1 MAEAVIT
8 RGGIGGG
15 SADISNE
22 TKEYLGLNNNASLDD
37 VIQTIAAKDP
47 NMATLIVSVRN
58 PDGSIP
64 TDTAKI
70 QMTPVSGSVLTYNTN
85 ESGACMFKTNAG
97 QCNLSEVSD
106 IPYIDLKCS
115 SPINNFPAVI
125 GSVYRI
131 NMVRKSS
138 ESVRVTTNKNIVFS
152 GALKSA
158 DIYIQGGCGG
168 GGTGWYGGYSGYL
181 GAGVAFTTDRDDN
194 YEYNHTGAGYNGG
207 YGGGGYKNNIKG
219 YIVEPLKNYEIIV
232 GAGGAGGPTIKG
244 KYYNWTWEKGS
255 AKWGSIPSISTT
267 GSSGSSGGTTRFS
280 NLISAIGGS
289 GGYYASSSEN
299 GSNGTGDGLGGIGG
313 GHHHD
318 LDWETA
324 TNTEKYHG
332 RAVGIGEA
340 GGAGQTGFVII
351 NNFIFK

>member
-64 TDTAKI
+64 TDIAQI
-70 QMTPVSGSVLTYNTN
+70 QMTPVSGSVLTYSTN
-85 ESGACMFKTNAG
+85 ESGMCLFKTNAG
-97 QCNLSEVSD
+97 QCNLEEVSK

-138 ESVRVTTNKNIVFS
+138 ESVTIKTNKNIVFS

-158 DIYIQGGCGG
+158 DIYIRGGCGG

-181 GAGVAFTTDRDDN
+181 GAGTAFTKDNDDDYIYN
-194 YEYNHTGAGYNGG
+194 YTGAGYDGG
-207 YGGGGYKNNIKG
+207 YGGGGYYNNIKG
-219 YIVEPLKNYEIIV
+219 YIVEPLKNYEITV
-232 GAGGAGGPTIKG
+232 GAAGAGGPIIKG
-244 KYYNWTWEKGS
+244 NYYNWTWERGS
-255 AKWGSIPSISTT
+255 AKWGHIPPSNT
-267 GSSGSSGGTTRFS
+267 GSSGSSGGTTKFS

-289 GGYYASSSEN
+289 GGYYASTSAN

-318 LDWETA
+318 LNWEIA
-324 TNTEKYHG
+324 TNTEKYYG
-332 RAVGIGEA
+332 KAVGIGEA
-340 GGAGQTGFVII
+340 GATGDTGFVII